1 MRLPSL
7 MTGLLALLCV
17 LAQVVVARGGRGHG
31 ASKGVLQHDPSPMLG
46 VEDLVD
52 VAAVGSLPAGPS
64 LLAPSI
70 VHDDEILL
78 PSHLVDVINGAPA
91 APAGESRSSLG
102 ASKPQLFTPLPMPYT
117 RADPA
122 CTAYARQDNCV
133 GYPTLRT
140 DALPPCGSFAGPL
153 PRNASAF
160 AIIGDYGLDGNCAS
174 LVAALLMRLQKQF
187 GELQFVMTTG
197 DNAYWVSHT
206 PRAQSCMCADLNEL
220 GRTHPVRDSSP
231 VSSSLAAPSF
241 HACAFVC
248 VPSPAAAR
256 RFSRA

>member
-17 LAQVVVARGGRGHG
+17 LAQVVVARGGRGH

-52 VAAVGSLPAGPS
+52 VAAVGSLPVGPT

-78 PSHLVDVINGAPA
+78 PSHLVDAVNGAPA
-91 APAGESRSSLG
+91 APAGEPRSSLG

-187 GELQFVMTTG
+187 GELEFVMTTG
-197 DNAYWVSHT
+197 DNAYWVSRT
-206 PRAQSCMCADLNEL
+206 SRAQSWMRVDLNEL
-220 GRTHPVRDSSP
+220 GCTHRCDISP
-231 VSSSLAAPSF
+231 ISSSWLLRHF
-241 HACAFVC
+241 MRACLY
-248 VPSPAAAR
+248 VPSPVAVR
-256 RFSRA
+256 RFSPA